1 MELKAKVI
9 NRNPQFA
16 NWKASRAVTPGRV
29 QPVCDGWML
38 SLQADAGPAGF
49 AVEPLNSETGSGL
62 RLQLEAN
69 QTVRIASRIRPEA
82 ATRRGTWRAAARLR
96 GIPEGSA
103 FPQLDAAYL
112 ARIGPTGGWLFDSQV
127 FRETP
132 LHEEWVELSASIQFD
147 RPLASRT
154 GTQSFL
160 SRLKALFGRGPSLS
174 EETLLLALQFSQ
186 PGMIEVD
193 FCRLEEERL
202 EASPVPGDPAAQPAH
217 AGRLKVKPHAGAAPI
232 EQAGIVA
239 LLDGRIL
246 GWVNPGPAKVS
257 GMLEIDGEPVAP
269 LGDAAF
275 NGAETALLLGKPGEG
290 FAVDIPSRF
299 LDGKNHR
306 IGLHDN
312 LADRT
317 IHGAEA
323 GLVLQEGLHVAEQ
336 RA

>member
-1 MELKAKVI
+1 MKLKAKVI

-16 NWKASRAVTPGRV
+16 NWKAPRAVTPGRV
-29 QPVCDGWML
+29 HPFCDGWQL
-38 SLQADAGPAGF
+38 SLQTEGGTADF
-49 AVEPLNSETGSGL
+49 AVAPLKSETGSGL

-82 ATRRGTWRAAARLR
+82 AMRRGTWRATARLR

-112 ARIGPTGGWLFDSQV
+112 ARVDPTGGWLFDSQV

-132 LHEEWVELSASIQFD
+132 LHEEWVELSASVQFD
-147 RPLASRT
+147 RPLAART
-154 GTQSFL
+154 GTQSLL
-160 SRLKALFGRGPSLS
+160 SRLKALFGRTPSPAD
-174 EETLLLALQFSQ
+174 ETLFLALQFSQ
-186 PGMIEVD
+186 PGMIEID

-202 EASPVPGDPAAQPAH
+202 EASAVAGTPASH
-217 AGRLKVKPHAGAAPI
+217 AAPSGRLKVKPPVGVAPI

-246 GWVNPGPAKVS
+246 GWVNPGPSKVS
-257 GMLEIDGEPVAP
+257 GTLEIDGEPVA
-269 LGDAAF
+269 LLAGSSF
-275 NGAETALLLGKPGEG
+275 NGAETALLYGKPGEG
-290 FAVDIPSRF
+290 FAVDIPSHL
-299 LDGKNHR
+299 LDGKSHM

-312 LADRT
+312 LADRS
-317 IHGAEA
+317 IEGVEA

-336 RA
+336 RV